1 MKRVREDLGVAR
13 VLFSVLALAVPTT
26 VDPVFSPRSSFS
38 ERGESL
44 VLLMLPLVHCHVLLL
59 S

>member
-13 VLFSVLALAVPTT
+13 VLFSVLALAVPTI
-26 VDPVFSPRSSFS
+26 VDPVFSQRSSFN